1 MLNKHIKTAALLIA
15 SIFIFTAP
23 VLAFDG
29 GGSFY
34 DSSEETSAE
43 ISGEIEPEFRI
54 FSDNGDINENLLGD
68 LKISYPGSTH
78 EFNLLLDYQIGAAEE
93 IEFNR
98 ANYKYYG
105 ENYSVLLGKEVV
117 IWGKGDKVH
126 VVDNINGKDL
136 SDFINPDYKER
147 QIGEEMIKIDR
158 YFRGGNAN
166 LEFIYT
172 PGFTPNRMAKD
183 PDSSLGNW
191 IINPFGSQLSMG
203 LDQIAA
209 ATGQTQEAVI
219 EKVEDSFADED
230 NQFALRFTDSRGGTD
245 YGFSYYRGYLR
256 NPSYNPAVL
265 ANVKNT
271 SFPAADIAENKEIF
285 NNTLDQ
291 ADLHYDEVDVF
302 GFEMAKVIAT
312 INSRFELAY
321 YRTDDTD
328 GNNPAVRNNKIAWV
342 IGGDRDL
349 PLSNLNLNLQ
359 FTGEKILDD
368 DQIENN
374 ISQGKADLQYN
385 SDGDYTTHRAILK
398 LEDSY
403 QNEKIIPQLTW
414 VYNFAESDYS
424 LELEVDYELRQNL
437 NLNFAHKIFNG
448 DSNTTFGQFEDN
460 DFSSIS
466 LNYSF

>member
-1 MLNKHIKTAALLIA
+1 
-15 SIFIFTAP
+15 
-23 VLAFDG
+23 
-29 GGSFY
+29 
-34 DSSEETSAE
+34 
-43 ISGEIEPEFRI
+43 
-54 FSDNGDINENLLGD
+54 
-68 LKISYPGSTH
+68 
-78 EFNLLLDYQIGAAEE
+78 
-93 IEFNR
+93 
-98 ANYKYYG
+98 
-105 ENYSVLLGKEVV
+105 
-117 IWGKGDKVH
+117 
-126 VVDNINGKDL
+126 
-136 SDFINPDYKER
+136 
-147 QIGEEMIKIDR
+147 MIKIDR

-172 PGFTPNRMAKD
+172 PDFTPNRMAKD

-191 IINPFGSQLSMG
+191 IINPFGSQLNMG
-203 LDQIAA
+203 LDRIAA
-209 ATGQTQEAVI
+209 ATGQTQKAVI

-245 YGFSYYRGYLR
+245 YGFSYYHGYLR
-256 NPSYNPAVL
+256 KPSYNPDVL
-265 ANVKNT
+265 SQVDFSNVDLSKT
-271 SFPAADIAENKEIF
+271 TQNKEKF
-285 NNTLDQ
+285 NSILDQ
-291 ADLHYDEVDVF
+291 GDLHYDEVDVF

-328 GNNPAVRNNKIAWV
+328 GDNPAVRNNKIAWV

-349 PLSNLNLNLQ
+349 PISNLNLNLQ

-368 DQIENN
+368 DQIEN
-374 ISQGKADLQYN
+374 IGDKDLQYN

-414 VYNFAESDYS
+414 IYNFADSDYS
-424 LELEVDYELRQNL
+424 LELAVDYELRQNL
-437 NLNFAHKIFNG
+437 NLNFAHKIYNG
-448 DSNTTFGQFEDN
+448 DSNTNFGQFEDN